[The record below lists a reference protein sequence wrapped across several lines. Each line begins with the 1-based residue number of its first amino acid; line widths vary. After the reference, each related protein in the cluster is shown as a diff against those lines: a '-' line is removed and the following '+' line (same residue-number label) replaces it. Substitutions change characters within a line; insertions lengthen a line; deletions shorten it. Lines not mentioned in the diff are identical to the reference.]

1 MAPCKMRPFHV
12 PASQRSPGSV
22 IISSHSSSQSCFIV
36 FLAKAHNVTVHFGSY
51 QHAGWAAAPNKL
63 KSPFHPRF
71 ESTAHWSN
79 SSRPWR
85 RSSNCSLTEPEHVS
99 PNLSVKTILHI
110 IPRAVNETAN
120 RSTRPG
126 ETSGELRVVWSA
138 SYVQTVRNISA
149 VSPFHEL
156 HLQVFKWP
164 RRHQGRTMSPAT
176 SSNLFWAASETLGK
190 KVKREKYNFRSGGNV
205 RFPMKW
211 RCSESNNMF
220 SLPLKHKWNIN
231 NLSREMW
238 RCF

>member
-1 MAPCKMRPFHV
+1 MAPCKIWPFHV

-22 IISSHSSSQSCFIV
+22 IISSHSSSCFIV
-36 FLAKAHNVTVHFGSY
+36 FLAEVHNVTVHFGSY

-63 KSPFHPRF
+63 KPPFHPRF

-138 SYVQTVRNISA
+138 SYVQTVRNM
-149 VSPFHEL
+149 L
-156 HLQVFKWP
+156 TYQCLQVFKNDPEGIRAGRWA
-164 RRHQGRTMSPAT
+164 RHAELSQALT
-176 SSNLFWAASETLGK
+176 
-190 KVKREKYNFRSGGNV
+190 
-205 RFPMKW
+205 
-211 RCSESNNMF
+211 CSEQPQKCWEKN
-220 SLPLKHKWNIN
+220 KEK
-231 NLSREMW
+231 EK
-238 RCF
+238 